1 MFIIKDNV
9 LVKYKGIGGKI
20 VIPGNVKTIGEQAFI
35 KSKIEEL
42 HIPVSVTFIDYYAF
56 DKCKKINKVYYEGS
70 VNQFNKIIIGEFN
83 DKIFM
88 ADAYYFKD
96 EVIK

>member
-1 MFIIKDNV
+1 MFIIKEGVLIKYIGKDEKVFIPNNV
-9 LVKYKGIGGKI
+9 TKI
-20 VIPGNVKTIGEQAFI
+20 LEKAFEN
-35 KSKIEEL
+35 SNIEEL

-56 DKCKKINKVYYEGS
+56 DNCKRLKNIYYDGS
-70 VNQFNKIIIGEFN
+70 VKQFNKIIIGEFN
-83 DKIFM
+83 DNFFM

>member
-1 MFIIKDNV
+1 MFIINEGVLIKYIGKDGKVFIPNNV
-9 LVKYKGIGGKI
+9 TKI
-20 VIPGNVKTIGEQAFI
+20 LEKAFEN
-35 KSKIEEL
+35 SNIEEL

-70 VNQFNKIIIGEFN
+70 VNQFNKILIGEFN
-83 DKIFM
+83 DVLFM